1 MNVREQLFEI
11 ERTFVP
17 VHLFDPQRPR
27 LIGLNRE
34 SKGRQ
39 HPVGG
44 IIVLFATPS
53 SVDYVSAV
61 RLRHEKNNPTWA
73 LIP

>member
-1 MNVREQLFEI
+1 MFAL
-11 ERTFVP
+11 VP
-17 VHLFDPQRPR
+17 GHLFNPQRPR

-39 HPVGG
+39 RPVGE
-44 IIVLFATPS
+44 IIVLFVTPS
-53 SVDYVSAV
+53 WLDHVGADAA
-61 RLRHEKNNPTWA
+61 RLCHEKNNPTRA